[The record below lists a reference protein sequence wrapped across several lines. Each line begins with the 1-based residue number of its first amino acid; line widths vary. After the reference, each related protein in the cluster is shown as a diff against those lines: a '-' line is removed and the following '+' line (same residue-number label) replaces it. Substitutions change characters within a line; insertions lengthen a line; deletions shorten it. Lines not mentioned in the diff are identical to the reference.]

1 MSTVQSLQAAS
12 AANNPANAAS
22 STSTNQLQATTQSF
36 LSLFMAQLQNQ
47 DPLDPQSGS
56 DMVGELA
63 QLTTVQQQS
72 QTNTSLQQLVNGQ
85 SSTTNAG
92 MANLVGRSC
101 DAAAG
106 SFSIASTGGTPP
118 PLQLSATSA
127 MSGAS
132 VVITDANGNTVDTI
146 PVPNGTS
153 ATVQWNGCNS
163 SGVPVPAGSYNVA
176 VQNGNSSA
184 AITAQWQGTVT
195 AVQMNSS
202 GTQLQ
207 MGDLLV
213 DPSTISSIGAAATSA
228 ITPSAISAALAT
240 AASTKQGATP

>member
-12 AANNPANAAS
+12 QANNPANAAS
-22 STSTNQLQATTQSF
+22 STSSNQLQATTQSF

-85 SSTTNAG
+85 SSTSNAG
-92 MANLVGRSC
+92 MANLVGRTC
-101 DAAAG
+101 DATAG
-106 SFSIASTGGTPP
+106 SFQVASTGGTPP
-118 PLQLSATSA
+118 PLQLSAPSG

-176 VQNGNSSA
+176 VQGGNSNA

-202 GTQLQ
+202 GTELQ
-207 MGDLLV
+207 MGDVLV
-213 DPSTISSIGAAATSA
+213 DPSTISSIGAATPA

-240 AASTKQGATP
+240 AASNQQGATP